1 MAFSI
6 LDPSRLVVGGCETA
20 GVRGRGA
27 HACLRGRAPWIG
39 ARDAADLAV
48 AAHMS
53 LDRYPQGAVSY
64 PDGVEFLSHAEVA
77 ERITDE
83 IGTAVQYVPVSREQW
98 QADLESSAPASGG
111 VINPCY
117 GATYFEHRSQV
128 RRTRRNTNRPANPQV
143 LAEAIGHQ
151 PLSLTE
157 FIRSNREQFLRHR
170 P

>member
-1 MAFSI
+1 LAFSI

-20 GVRGRGA
+20 GVRGRGV

-64 PDGVEFLSHAEVA
+64 PPGVEFLSHAEVA

-111 VINPCY
+111 VINPAMAQHISSI
-117 GATYFEHRSQV
+117 GAKYAEPDATPTAP
-128 RRTRRNTNRPANPQV
+128 RTRKYWPRRSATN
-143 LAEAIGHQ
+143 H
-151 PLSLTE
+151 S
-157 FIRSNREQFLRHR
+157 H
-170 P
+170 